1 MTEQTTEGGI
11 EQPPQGALVRVWSPV
26 IRIVHWTLVAAF
38 AVAWL
43 TEDDLL
49 QAHVWA
55 GYVAAVAV
63 LLRLIWGFAGPER
76 DRFTQFLRPPG
87 EVLRYLRD
95 AVSLRGRRYIGH
107 SPAGAAMAVAV
118 LLSMAAT
125 AGTGMVTLA
134 ETKNAGPLAP
144 WFGGTAGR
152 AGLTLVTPAWADG
165 HEHEGHRREHGGHGE
180 SAMKEIH
187 EFLAYLTLMLVL
199 LHVGGVALASL
210 SHREN
215 LVRSMITGH
224 KRADPV

>member
-1 MTEQTTEGGI
+1 MTEQTTEGGN

-55 GYVAAVAV
+55 GYVAAAAV
-63 LLRLIWGFAGPER
+63 LLRLIWGFAGTER

-134 ETKNAGPLAP
+134 EKKMPGRWRPGSAAPPAGPDSR
-144 WFGGTAGR
+144 W
-152 AGLTLVTPAWADG
+152 
-165 HEHEGHRREHGGHGE
+165 
-180 SAMKEIH
+180 
-187 EFLAYLTLMLVL
+187 
-199 LHVGGVALASL
+199 
-210 SHREN
+210 
-215 LVRSMITGH
+215 
-224 KRADPV
+224 